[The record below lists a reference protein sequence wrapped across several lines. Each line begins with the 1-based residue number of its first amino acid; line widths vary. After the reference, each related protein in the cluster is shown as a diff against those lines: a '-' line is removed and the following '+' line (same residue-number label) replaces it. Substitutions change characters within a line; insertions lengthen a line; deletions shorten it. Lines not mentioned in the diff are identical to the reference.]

1 MKLEKLLN
9 GFSVLSGAAGGI
21 LAGLMGGWDG
31 LLAALITL
39 VVLDYI
45 TGLAK
50 AVCQKELSSKIGFQ
64 GIVKKIVLFILV
76 AAANAL
82 QLLLSGSLPLREI
95 VLVFFIANE
104 GLSLLENAAVF
115 VPIPGALKKA
125 LLQLRNETGQNSRD
139 GAEKWEDSNE
149 EKRH

>member
-9 GFSVLSGAAGGI
+9 GFSVLSGTAGGI

-76 AAANAL
+76 AAANVL

>member
-1 MKLEKLLN
+1 M
-9 GFSVLSGAAGGI
+9 
-21 LAGLMGGWDG
+21 
-31 LLAALITL
+31 
-39 VVLDYI
+39 
-45 TGLAK
+45 
-50 AVCQKELSSKIGFQ
+50 
-64 GIVKKIVLFILV
+64 LFILV
-76 AAANAL
+76 AAANVL

>member
-9 GFSVLSGAAGGI
+9 GFSVLLGAAGGV
-21 LAGLMGGWDG
+21 LASLVGGWDG

-39 VVLDYI
+39 IALDYI

-50 AVCQKELSSKIGFQ
+50 AACQRQLSSKIGFQ
-64 GIVKKIVLFILV
+64 GIVKKIVLLILV

-82 QLLLSGSLPLREI
+82 QLLLSGSLPLREM

-115 VPIPGALKKA
+115 VPIPAALRNT
-125 LLQLRNETGQNSRD
+125 LLQLRDKTGRD
-139 GAEKWEDSNE
+139 SWDRAEKWEDTNE

>member
-1 MKLEKLLN
+1 MNFEKLFN
-9 GFSVLSGAAGGI
+9 SISVLSGTAGGI

-50 AVCQKELSSKIGFQ
+50 AACQKELSSKIGFQ

-82 QLLLSGSLPLREI
+82 QLLLNGSLPLREI

>member
-1 MKLEKLLN
+1 MKIEKLLN
-9 GFSVLSGAAGGI
+9 GFSVLLGTAGGV
-21 LAGLMGGWDG
+21 LASLVGGWDG

-39 VVLDYI
+39 IVLDYI

-50 AVCQKELSSKIGFQ
+50 AACQRQLSSKIGFQ
-64 GIVKKIVLFILV
+64 GIVKKIVLLILI

-82 QLLLSGSLPLREI
+82 QLLLSGSLPLREM

-115 VPIPGALKKA
+115 VPIPNALKKA
-125 LLQLRNETGQNSRD
+125 FLQLRDN
-139 GAEKWEDSNE
+139 AE
-149 EKRH
+149 EKQDDSSSQQ

>member
-1 MKLEKLLN
+1 MKIEKLLN
-9 GFSVLSGAAGGI
+9 GFSVLLGTAEGV
-21 LAGLMGGWDG
+21 LASLVGGWDG

-39 VVLDYI
+39 IVLDYI

-50 AVCQKELSSKIGFQ
+50 AACQRQLSSKIGFQ
-64 GIVKKIVLFILV
+64 GIVKKIVLLILV

-82 QLLLSGSLPLREI
+82 QLLLSGSLPLREM

-115 VPIPGALKKA
+115 VPIPNALKKA
-125 LLQLRNETGQNSRD
+125 FLQLRDN
-139 GAEKWEDSNE
+139 AE
-149 EKRH
+149 EKQDDSSSQQ

>member
-1 MKLEKLLN
+1 MNFEKLFN
-9 GFSVLSGAAGGI
+9 SISVLSGAAGGI

>member
-1 MKLEKLLN
+1 MKMEKFLN
-9 GFSVLSGAAGGI
+9 GFSVLLGTAGGV
-21 LAGLMGGWDG
+21 LASLVGGWDG

-39 VVLDYI
+39 IVLDYI

-50 AVCQKELSSKIGFQ
+50 AAYQRQLSSKIGFQ
-64 GIVKKIVLFILV
+64 GIVKKIVLLILV

-82 QLLLSGSLPLREI
+82 QLLLSGSLPLREM

-115 VPIPGALKKA
+115 VPIPNALKKA
-125 LLQLRNETGQNSRD
+125 FLQLRDN
-139 GAEKWEDSNE
+139 AE
-149 EKRH
+149 EKQDDSSSQQ

>member
-1 MKLEKLLN
+1 MKIEKLLN
-9 GFSVLSGAAGGI
+9 GFSVLLGTAGGV
-21 LAGLMGGWDG
+21 LASLVGGWDG

-39 VVLDYI
+39 IVLDYI

-50 AVCQKELSSKIGFQ
+50 AACQRQLSSKIGFQ
-64 GIVKKIVLFILV
+64 GIVKKIVLLILI

-82 QLLLSGSLPLREI
+82 QLLLSGSLPLREM

-115 VPIPGALKKA
+115 VPIPNALKKA
-125 LLQLRNETGQNSRD
+125 FLQLRDN
-139 GAEKWEDSNE
+139 AE
-149 EKRH
+149 EKQDDSSSQH

>member
-1 MKLEKLLN
+1 MKIEKLLN
-9 GFSVLSGAAGGI
+9 GFSVLLGTAGGV
-21 LAGLMGGWDG
+21 LASLVGGWDG

-39 VVLDYI
+39 IVLDYI

-50 AVCQKELSSKIGFQ
+50 AACQRQLSSKIGFQ
-64 GIVKKIVLFILV
+64 GIVKKIVLLILV

-82 QLLLSGSLPLREI
+82 QLLLSGSLPLREM

-115 VPIPGALKKA
+115 VPIPNALKKA
-125 LLQLRNETGQNSRD
+125 FLQLRDN
-139 GAEKWEDSNE
+139 AE
-149 EKRH
+149 EKQDDSSSQQ

>member
-1 MKLEKLLN
+1 MNFEKLFN
-9 GFSVLSGAAGGI
+9 SISVLSGAAGGI

-50 AVCQKELSSKIGFQ
+50 AICQKELSSKIGFQ

-125 LLQLRNETGQNSRD
+125 LLQLRNETGQNSPD
-139 GAEKWEDSNE
+139 GAEK
-149 EKRH
+149 

>member
-1 MKLEKLLN
+1 MNFEKLFN
-9 GFSVLSGAAGGI
+9 SISVLSGAAGGI

-50 AVCQKELSSKIGFQ
+50 AICQKELSSKIGFQ

>member
-9 GFSVLSGAAGGI
+9 GFSVLSGTAGGI

>member
-1 MKLEKLLN
+1 MKIDSFFN
-9 GFSVLSGAAGGI
+9 GFSILLGVAGGT
-21 LAGLMGGWDG
+21 LSYLLGGWDT
-31 LLAALITL
+31 LLVALTTL
-39 VVLDYI
+39 VILDFV
-45 TGLAK
+45 TGIIK
-50 AVCQKELSSKIGFQ
+50 AVYTKVLSSTIGLK
-64 GIVKKIVLFILV
+64 GICKKVIVFILV
-76 AAANAL
+76 AAAHVVQNL
-82 QLLLSGSLPLREI
+82 VGDTIPLREI

>member
-1 MKLEKLLN
+1 MNFEKLFN
-9 GFSVLSGAAGGI
+9 SISVLSRAAGGI

-50 AVCQKELSSKIGFQ
+50 AICQKELSSKIGFQ

>member
-1 MKLEKLLN
+1 MKIDSFFN
-9 GFSVLSGAAGGI
+9 GFSILLGVAGGT
-21 LAGLMGGWDG
+21 LSYLLGGWDT
-31 LLAALITL
+31 LLVALTTL
-39 VVLDYI
+39 VILDFV
-45 TGLAK
+45 TGIIK
-50 AVCQKELSSKIGFQ
+50 AVYTKVLSSTIGLK
-64 GIVKKIVLFILV
+64 GICKKVIVFILV
-76 AAANAL
+76 AAAHVVQNL
-82 QLLLSGSLPLREI
+82 VGDTIPLREI

-115 VPIPGALKKA
+115 VPIPGAFKKA

>member
-9 GFSVLSGAAGGI
+9 GFSVLSGTAGGI

-76 AAANAL
+76 AAANTL

-115 VPIPGALKKA
+115 VPIPSALKRVF
-125 LLQLRNETGQNSRD
+125 LQLRDKS
-139 GAEKWEDSNE
+139 EK
-149 EKRH
+149 

>member
-1 MKLEKLLN
+1 MNFEKLFN
-9 GFSVLSGAAGGI
+9 SISVLSGAAGGI

-64 GIVKKIVLFILV
+64 GIIKKIVLFILV

-115 VPIPGALKKA
+115 VPIPSALKRVF
-125 LLQLRNETGQNSRD
+125 LQLRDKS
-139 GAEKWEDSNE
+139 EK
-149 EKRH
+149 

>member
-9 GFSVLSGAAGGI
+9 GFSVLSGTAGGI

-64 GIVKKIVLFILV
+64 GLSKKSCC
-76 AAANAL
+76 
-82 QLLLSGSLPLREI
+82 LSSSPLPTC
-95 VLVFFIANE
+95 
-104 GLSLLENAAVF
+104 S
-115 VPIPGALKKA
+115 
-125 LLQLRNETGQNSRD
+125 SCC
-139 GAEKWEDSNE
+139 
-149 EKRH
+149 

>member
-1 MKLEKLLN
+1 MNFEKLFN
-9 GFSVLSGAAGGI
+9 SISVLSGSVGGI

-50 AVCQKELSSKIGFQ
+50 AVCQKELSSKIGFR

-115 VPIPGALKKA
+115 VPIPSALKRVF
-125 LLQLRNETGQNSRD
+125 LQLRDKS
-139 GAEKWEDSNE
+139 EK
-149 EKRH
+149 